1 MLLYCS
7 HPEDF
12 PPLFNAT
19 QQDMTMHWDTDAY
32 TISSMK
38 VLPAALEND
47 QDKKNIRNIREYFEG
62 HGVHPTAQW
71 DTEEAVII
79 PGAVP
84 FLNES
89 LCADKPQ
96 TYLFTLYKGYGI
108 FAPLK
113 RNPT

>member
-1 MLLYCS
+1 MNSRYHS
-7 HPEDF
+7 RANQSETGT
-12 PPLFNAT
+12 LFLCRSLSI
-19 QQDMTMHWDTDAY
+19 DER
-32 TISSMK
+32 S
-38 VLPAALEND
+38 L
-47 QDKKNIRNIREYFEG
+47 IRDYFEK
-62 HGVHPTAQW
+62 HSVNPTMQW

-89 LCADKPQ
+89 LCADRPQ

>member
-1 MLLYCS
+1 M
-7 HPEDF
+7 
-12 PPLFNAT
+12 
-19 QQDMTMHWDTDAY
+19 DMTMHWDTDAY

-38 VLPAALEND
+38 VLPSTLGDDGAKN
-47 QDKKNIRNIREYFEG
+47 NIRDYFEK
-62 HGVHPTAQW
+62 HNVNPTMQW

-79 PGAVP
+79 PGDVP

-96 TYLFTLYKGYGI
+96 TYLFTLYKGYGV